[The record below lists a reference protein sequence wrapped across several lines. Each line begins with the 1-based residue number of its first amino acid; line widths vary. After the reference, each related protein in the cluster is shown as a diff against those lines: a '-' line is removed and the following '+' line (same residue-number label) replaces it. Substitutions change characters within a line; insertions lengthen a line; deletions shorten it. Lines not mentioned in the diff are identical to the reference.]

1 MICPLYEHYT
11 FYVDP
16 NQSAIRIDKFLVDK
30 LANVTRN
37 KIQDAIN
44 TNYIEVNGKKDIK
57 SNYKVRPN
65 DIIKIFLPKAPKDSE
80 VIPENIDLDII
91 YEDNSLMIVNKP
103 SNMVVHPAYNN
114 WSGTLVNALVYHFQ
128 NLPNKAGNIGRPGL
142 VHRIDKDTSGLLIIA
157 KTEDSMTALSR
168 QFAEHTIERK
178 YSALVWGN
186 VDGPAGVNFNFGP
199 TDSARANS
207 NLDNTQTKGTIDTY
221 LIKDPKDR
229 RVVIVSKKQVLPTH
243 IDKNIPSIHEIN
255 RKNNVHDTRL
265 SDFRNNFKWKRYA
278 TEIDKKPLHNKGAN
292 SPKSELKDSEN
303 GKRAITHYRVL
314 KRFKYCTLLECT
326 LETGRTHQIRAHMK
340 HIGHPIFGDKT
351 YGGDIIVKGPV
362 FSKYK
367 AFVNNCFKIMPYQ
380 ALHAKSIGFMHPE
393 NNEFVR
399 FESDLPPNFAQV
411 VAKWEKYENVS
422 S

>member
-11 FYVDP
+11 FTVDP

-65 DIIKIFLPKAPKDSE
+65 DIIKIFLPKAPKESE
-80 VIPENIDLDII
+80 VIPEKIDLDII

-103 SNMVVHPAYNN
+103 ANMVVHPAYNN

-128 NLPNKAGNIGRPGL
+128 NLPNKSGNIGRPGL
-142 VHRIDKDTSGLLIIA
+142 VHRIDKDTSGLLVIA

-178 YSALVWGN
+178 YLALVWGN
-186 VDGPAGVNFNFGP
+186 VDTGPSGTDRTNLNSGPTVSSRANLNFG
-199 TDSARANS
+199 TAGQAKADL
-207 NLDNTQTKGTIDTY
+207 NLTNTQTGTIDTY

-229 RVVIVSKKQVLPTH
+229 RVVVVSKKKVLQ
-243 IDKNIPSIHEIN
+243 IPINETNSEIG
-255 RKNNVHDTRL
+255 
-265 SDFRNNFKWKRYA
+265 
-278 TEIDKKPLHNKGAN
+278 KKLFYNKGN
-292 SPKSELKDSEN
+292 DSTKNELKESKN

-314 KRFKYCTLLECT
+314 ERFKYCTLLECT

-351 YGGDIIVKGPV
+351 YGGDIVVKGPV

-367 AFVNNCFKIMPYQ
+367 SFVNNCFKIMPHQ
-380 ALHAKSIGFMHPE
+380 ALHAKSIGFIHPQ
-393 NNEFVR
+393 NNKFVQ
-399 FESDLPPNFAQV
+399 FISDLPQNFSQV
-411 VAKWEKYENVS
+411 LAKWEKY
-422 S
+422 